1 MRPSPLAGPWKILSL
16 ITALGL
22 LTVGTSLPGNKPREL
37 RFATTANNFSDYG
50 GLPLAFEP
58 NIGQAPADINFVS
71 RLPGQTVFLK
81 DNEVEWLLAERS
93 AAPSKNG
100 HPSRYDFS
108 PIRVSFSG
116 DARVPEILPL
126 DLQTGESNYLRGS
139 DPGRWQTHVPH
150 YSRVVYRGIY
160 AGIDVLFYGDG
171 RHLEHDFVV
180 APGADY
186 RRISLRVS
194 GGKSVTLAKDGSAK
208 ITTSSGELRFG
219 APSIYQVSH
228 GHRVGV
234 QGKFR
239 MPRFDTLA
247 FEIGAYN
254 HALPLIID
262 PVLNYSTYLAG
273 SEGDLGQSIAVD
285 SAGSAYITG
294 LTFSPDFPTKNPFQ
308 PGCASCSNASDVF
321 VTKLNPTGTGLI
333 YSTFLG
339 GSDNDQP
346 FSIALDSAGHAVVGG
361 RTFSND
367 FPTKNPI
374 QNLPAFGPHGFVTSL
389 SADGS
394 ALIFSTYLGGSGNDS
409 VAGVTTDPNGNVY
422 ATGIT
427 DSADFPVTP
436 STNVIGTPPG
446 YPQNDVFVAKLSS
459 AGALVSATAIGP
471 QASQSNLGSFQVNG
485 TQIAVDPDG
494 NAYIAGAASDGLPVT
509 PGAFESVY
517 KGPPPFCGGC
527 TMGFI
532 AKLNPSGSAFIY
544 ATYLGG
550 SGGDQVTGLAID
562 GAGNAYVTGDTSSID
577 FPTTPG
583 AFQTTFPAGG
593 SPCCQTFVA
602 KMNPTGTALVYGTYV
617 AGTTSYR
624 GSQATGI
631 AINSAGES
639 VVTGFTGSQ
648 DFPLKNPLQ
657 SIIPPGTFTNDLAT
671 YVTKLN
677 ATGSAVLFSTFF
689 SGSGGTEA
697 AGLALDA
704 SGSVYVTG
712 TSFDTDLP
720 VTPGA
725 FQTSVVAPPP
735 FSEPSHAF
743 VTKFDLETPA
753 PAICLD
759 QNSLFLVTPV
769 NGPSLPAPLKV
780 TNCGNAPLSI
790 SRVNVNGPFT
800 QTNTCSAP
808 IASGLSCTISVS
820 FHPVARGFFSGTL
833 EIVDNAPIQ
842 PQTIQLQGQG
852 IAPVVQLSTSM
863 LQADDQLVGNK
874 GQGTPLFVF
883 NQGDDTLI
891 IPSVAVS
898 GAAFAAKNGCSA
910 PVQPGSSCVIIV
922 SFHPRTVGL
931 STGILTIKDN
941 ALDSPQTVVL
951 QGNGLAAYP
960 VPVVSSINPSA
971 VLQGSAK
978 QSVVISGTGFFQ
990 ASVVRVNGVDI
1001 PTDYDGE
1008 TSLTAHIP
1016 SPFFQHISELSVD
1029 VFTPI
1034 PGGGLSN
1041 STSLLVYEDIPL
1053 GANDLIYEPVS
1064 RLLYASISSSAPAN
1078 ANTIVSID
1086 PTTQIVGA
1094 PVSIGNNPR
1103 KLAISTD
1110 GQFLYAGLD
1119 GANAVQQF
1127 KLKSHTLGNLVLL
1140 PADPLFGLPTTAA
1153 DIQVVP
1159 NAPADY
1165 VVSLKRPFVSPP
1177 EGGTALIANGSLQSV
1192 LPNSYP
1198 QNVSVDNIRFLASPK
1213 TFYGSDGFTFF
1224 QFQIANNSAL
1234 SVASSSSAPPGL
1246 GLFESDG
1253 KYLYGSG
1260 GTVFDPVASQIIGT
1274 YALPFPDGFNPA
1286 VLPDS
1291 SVGRTYFLTS
1301 SSTLLA
1307 FDQTTFSL
1315 VGSLNLPPNT
1325 FEPFRLVRWGQDG
1338 FAFLNFNF
1346 STGASDVILFRSH
1359 LAIP

>member
-1 MRPSPLAGPWKILSL
+1 MRSSPLAVPWRVLSL
-16 ITALGL
+16 ITALSL
-22 LTVGTSLPGNKPREL
+22 LAVGTSPRGNMPREL
-37 RFATTANNFSDYG
+37 LSATTAGNFTGYG
-50 GLPLAFEP
+50 DIPLAFEP
-58 NIGQAPADINFVS
+58 NVGQAPANISFVS
-71 RLPGQTVFLK
+71 RLPGQTVLLK
-81 DNEVEWLLAERS
+81 GNEVEWLLAERS
-93 AAPSKNG
+93 ARPSPND
-100 HPSRYDFS
+100 HLTRYDFS

-116 DARVPEILPL
+116 RARVPEIVPL

-150 YSRVVYRGIY
+150 YSRVLYRGIY
-160 AGIDVLFYGDG
+160 AGIDISFYGDG
-171 RHLEHDFVV
+171 HHLEYDFVV

-186 RRISLRVS
+186 RSISLRVS

-208 ITTSSGELRFG
+208 IAISSGELRFG
-219 APSIYQVSH
+219 APGVYQVSN
-228 GHRVGV
+228 GHRVSV
-234 QGKFR
+234 KGKFR
-239 MPRFDTLA
+239 MQRFNTLA
-247 FEIGAYN
+247 FEIGPYD

-262 PVLNYSTYLAG
+262 PVLNYSTYVAG
-273 SEGDLGQSIAVD
+273 SQGDLGQSIAVD
-285 SAGSAYITG
+285 SAGNAFITG
-294 LTFSPDFPTKNPFQ
+294 LTFSPDFPTKNPYQ
-308 PGCASCSNASDVF
+308 PACASCSNSPDVF

-339 GSDNDQP
+339 GSDYDQP
-346 FSIALDSAGHAVVGG
+346 SSIALDSAGHAVVAG
-361 RTFSND
+361 RTSSND

-374 QNLPAFGPHGFVTSL
+374 QNLSAPGPHGFVTSL

-394 ALIFSTYLGGSGNDS
+394 ALVFSTYLGGSGSDN
-409 VAGVTTDPNGNVY
+409 VAGVTTDAKGNVY
-422 ATGIT
+422 ATGLT

-436 STNVIGTPPG
+436 ATNVIGTPPG
-446 YPQNDVFVAKLSS
+446 YPQNDVFVAKLTS
-459 AGALVSATAIGP
+459 AGALVSATVIGP
-471 QASQSNLGSFQVNG
+471 LASQSNPFFQVNSA
-485 TQIAVDPDG
+485 QIAADPEG
-494 NAYIAGAASDGLPVT
+494 NAYIAGGASGGFPVT
-509 PGAFESVY
+509 PGVFEPVY
-517 KGPPPFCGGC
+517 KGPPPFCGSC

-532 AKLNPSGSAFIY
+532 AKLNPSGSAFTY

-562 GAGNAYVTGDTSSID
+562 RAGNAYVTGNTSSID

-583 AFQTTFPAGG
+583 AFQTMLPTGG

-617 AGTTSYR
+617 AGTTSFR

-631 AINSAGES
+631 AIDSAGEP

-648 DFPLKNPLQ
+648 DFPLKDPLQ
-657 SIIPPGTFTNDLAT
+657 SIIPPGGTAT

-704 SGSVYVTG
+704 SGSVYITG

-725 FQTSVVAPPP
+725 FQTSVVPPPP
-735 FSEPSHAF
+735 FTEPSHAF
-743 VTKFDLETPA
+743 VTKFDLMTPA
-753 PAICLD
+753 PAICVD
-759 QNSLFLVTPV
+759 QNSLFFVTPV
-769 NGPSLPAPLKV
+769 NGPSFPVPLAV
-780 TNCGNAPLSI
+780 TNCGNAALNV
-790 SRVNVNGPFT
+790 SRVNVSGPFT

-808 IASGLSCTISVS
+808 VAPGLSCTISVS

-833 EIVDNAPIQ
+833 EIFDNAPIQ

-852 IAPVVQLSTSM
+852 IAPVVRLSTTL
-863 LQADDQLVGNK
+863 LQADDQLVGNR
-874 GQGTPLFVF
+874 GLGTPIFVF
-883 NQGDDTLI
+883 NQGDDALI
-891 IPSVAVS
+891 ISSVAVS
-898 GAAFAAKNGCSA
+898 GAAFTARNECSA
-910 PVQPGSSCVIIV
+910 PVAPGSSCVIV
-922 SFHPRTVGL
+922 VFFHPRTVGL
-931 STGILTIKDN
+931 STGTLTIKDN

-960 VPVVSSINPSA
+960 VPTVSSANPSA
-971 VLQGSAK
+971 ILQGSAK
-978 QSVVISGTGFFQ
+978 QTVVITGTGFFQ
-990 ASVVRVNGVDI
+990 ASIVRVNGIDV
-1001 PTDYDGE
+1001 PTDYNGE
-1008 TSLTAHIP
+1008 TSLTAQIP
-1016 SPFFQHISELSVD
+1016 KPFFQDITELSVD

-1041 STSLLVYEDIPL
+1041 RTSLLVYKDIPL
-1053 GANDLIYEPVS
+1053 AANDLVYEPVS

-1086 PTTQIVGA
+1086 PTTQAVGN

-1103 KLAISTD
+1103 KLAISSD
-1110 GQFLYAGLD
+1110 GQFLYVGLD

-1127 KLKSHTLGNLVLL
+1127 NLKSSTLGSLVLL

-1153 DIQVVP
+1153 DIRVVP
-1159 NAPADY
+1159 DAPAVY

-1177 EGGTALIANGSLQSV
+1177 EGGVALIAKGSLQSV

-1198 QNVSVDNIRFLASPK
+1198 QNVSVDNIRFLTSPE

-1224 QFQIANNSAL
+1224 QFQVANKSTL
-1234 SVASSSSAPPGL
+1234 SVVATSSAPPGL
-1246 GLFESDG
+1246 GSFESDG
-1253 KYLYGSG
+1253 KYLYGNG
-1260 GTVFDPVASQIIGT
+1260 GIVFDPVANQIIGT
-1274 YALPFPDGFNPA
+1274 YQFPIPGEFNPA

-1291 SVGRTYFLTS
+1291 PVRRTYFLTN

-1307 FDQTTFSL
+1307 FDQTTFNL

-1325 FEPFRLVRWGQDG
+1325 FDPFHLVRWGRDG